1 MATILVAEDEDA
13 IRTLVALT
21 VQAAGHH
28 VITAT
33 NGVEAVS
40 RFRFSP
46 DRFDL
51 VITDLKMPVMS
62 GLALIKLIRDTKPSM
77 KIICISGYSEDQV
90 PEGVELL
97 RKPFQLDALRSCV
110 EKLLSAA

>member
-1 MATILVAEDEDA
+1 MATILVAEDESA
-13 IRTLVALT
+13 IRALITLTLEG
-21 VQAAGHH
+21 AGLH

-40 RFRFSP
+40 LFRFAP

-62 GLALIKLIRDTKPSM
+62 GHEVVKLIRETRPAM
-77 KIICISGYSEDQV
+77 RIICISGYSENQV
-90 PEGVELL
+90 PEGVEFLH
-97 RKPFQLDALRSCV
+97 KPFRLDELRSCV
-110 EKLLSAA
+110 AKLLRAA